1 MKKFILSAL
10 LLVMAL
16 TFAPHCS
23 GISASTGQA
32 INPIDTAKLQ
42 NSNMLRLEEI
52 RSMDKSGLS
61 LQENQELRKEVR
73 EIRKSQPVNN
83 GGIYISVGALI
94 LILILL
100 IILL

>member
-1 MKKFILSAL
+1 MKTFILSAL
-10 LLVMAL
+10 LLVMAII
-16 TFAPHCS
+16 FAPKNS
-23 GISASTGQA
+23 GICASNGNPADSAKT
-32 INPIDTAKLQ
+32 Q

-52 RSMDKSGLS
+52 KSMDKSNLS

-83 GGIYISVGALI
+83 GGIYVSVGALI